1 MMEIKYYEINE
12 KAQKDARSMW
22 SFRDYVMG
30 SITSEYKGL
39 VDDAYSQAK
48 EAADE
53 NKEQAKVLAER
64 YSRRLADYYNKQAR
78 VEMMCPSV
86 MISGAGN
93 FPVRKKER
101 QNAARD
107 RLVDEWSY
115 LEQLRKRII
124 RLKTYTPPKAVKQ
137 GVATKESFDNPYFKV
152 VQNEE
157 LNRLQ
162 LLFEEKPD
170 EETRSLLKANGY
182 KWSPKN
188 TAWQRQLTPNA
199 RVSVRYIINM
209 LKKREVEE

>member
-1 MMEIKYYEINE
+1 MEIKYYEINE

-22 SFRDYVMG
+22 SFRDYAMG
-30 SITSEYKGL
+30 STTSEYRRL
-39 VDDAYSQAK
+39 VEEVYEQASG
-48 EAADE
+48 AADE
-53 NKEQAKVLAER
+53 NKEQAKTLAER
-64 YSRRLADYYNKQAR
+64 YSRRLADYYNKSAR

-86 MISGAGN
+86 MISGASN
-93 FPVRKKER
+93 FPVRKKEK

-107 RLVDEWSY
+107 RLVDEWSC
-115 LEQLRKRII
+115 LEQLRNRII

-137 GVATKESFDNPYFKV
+137 GVATKESFDNPYFRV

-162 LLFEEKPD
+162 LLFEGKPD

-199 RVSVRYIINM
+199 KVSVRYIINM